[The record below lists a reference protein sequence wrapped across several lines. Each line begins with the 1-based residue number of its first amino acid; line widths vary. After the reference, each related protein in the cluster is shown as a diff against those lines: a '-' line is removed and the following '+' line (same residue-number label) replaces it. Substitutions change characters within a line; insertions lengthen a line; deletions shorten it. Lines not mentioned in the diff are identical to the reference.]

1 MLTVEGF
8 RNCRGREF
16 VVDVA
21 IKKVSERA
29 GKDRFVLVNATTR
42 EVVTVHDVSEA
53 TIRRFFRD
61 KGASDEMIADCLA
74 KARKNYG
81 PGAPKVSVPANDAQ
95 ETMGD
100 DDLLFE
106 LGLSEDD

>member
-1 MLTVEGF
+1 M
-8 RNCRGREF
+8 
-16 VVDVA
+16 DVA
-21 IKKVSERA
+21 IKKVSERD

-42 EVVTVHDVSEA
+42 EVVTVNDVSEA

-61 KGASDEMIADCLA
+61 KGASDEMLADCLA
-74 KARKNYG
+74 KARKNYSQS
-81 PGAPKVSVPANDAQ
+81 ARKASVPASDAQ

>member
-1 MLTVEGF
+1 
-8 RNCRGREF
+8 

-21 IKKVSERA
+21 IKKVSQRD
-29 GKDRFVLVNATTR
+29 GKDRFVLVNAKTR

-53 TIRRFFRD
+53 TIRRYFRG
-61 KGASDEMIADCLA
+61 KGASEETINGCLA
-74 KARKNYG
+74 KARKDFG
-81 PGAPKVSVPANDAQ
+81 EGARKASVPANDAQ

-106 LGLSEDD
+106 LGLNDDD